1 MEYRII
7 KPPSRGTLEILA
19 RRKGSGNAVK
29 LEDVDAVGL
38 VQGRLIEMV
47 CAADV
52 AEKAVGVTVED
63 IRGMIICWGQL
74 PPAYDHA
81 GNLWGY
87 GFGRSG
93 PGRNPTERK
102 GGSGGMVTARLTGN
116 IWATRKSDLLSGYKL
131 LLAEVIGGTRAGESM
146 VVIDTIG
153 AGIGDRVI
161 VACGSS
167 ARRMLGSD
175 EIPADAA
182 VVGIIDEDCAFED
195 S

>member
-7 KPPSRGTLEILA
+7 KSPSRGTLEILA

-29 LEDVDAVGL
+29 LEGVDAVGL

-52 AEKAVGVTVED
+52 AEKAVALRWKTSGGSCPQHMIMLAIFGDTASVE
-63 IRGMIICWGQL
+63 
-74 PPAYDHA
+74 A
-81 GNLWGY
+81 
-87 GFGRSG
+87 G
-93 PGRNPTERK
+93 PGRNSTERK

-153 AGIGDRVI
+153 AGDR
-161 VACGSS
+161 GP
-167 ARRMLGSD
+167 G
-175 EIPADAA
+175 
-182 VVGIIDEDCAFED
+182 
-195 S
+195 